1 MKLLKPLILAS
12 QSPRRQEILTLA
24 GFQFSVHPA
33 EDEFA
38 PQELPPYDRVMAL
51 ARSKAEQIASSHP
64 NSYILGSD
72 TMVVLDGVALGKPR
86 NEEDALAMLMSL
98 ENRSHQ
104 VMTGVW
110 LVETDAE
117 GNAVKDSGFTD
128 LATVDFWGFSR
139 DEAEEYIATGEPLDK
154 AGAYGIQG
162 KGMRFVRAINGDF
175 YTIMGLPG
183 SRLIRFISEFIAE
196 TED

>member
-1 MKLLKPLILAS
+1 
-12 QSPRRQEILTLA
+12 
-24 GFQFSVHPA
+24 
-33 EDEFA
+33 
-38 PQELPPYDRVMAL
+38 MAL

-110 LVETDAE
+110 LVETDAK
-117 GNAVKDSGFTD
+117 GHTVKDSGFTD
-128 LATVDFWGFSR
+128 VATVDFWGFSR